1 MYVLLCRYQRQK
13 KKMTTT
19 MFNNIEKSRYDLIT
33 SRYDKFLEN
42 MADPQKE
49 VVRVFD
55 PLPKKNLEELELIR
69 EVTKE
74 LQKKKDDDMKKA
86 SAQATNGDVQAEKKS
101 PEQSEPNAAEQTS
114 K

>member
-1 MYVLLCRYQRQK
+1 MS
-13 KKMTTT
+13 T
-19 MFNNIEKSRYDLIT
+19 MKFNDIEKTRFDIIT
-33 SRYDKFLEN
+33 SRYEKFLEN
-42 MADPQKE
+42 MTDPQKE

-74 LQKKKDDDMKKA
+74 LQQKKNDDMEKA
-86 SAQATNGDVQAEKKS
+86 AAQATNGEVQAEKKS
-101 PEQSEPNAAEQTS
+101 PEQTETEPKAPEQTS